1 MKCSLIAVFAAAA
14 SAVRG
19 LRGQHRALNVWATA
33 TANATPSPWDTT
45 TALSPWDAATDAAN
59 GGIPDHIKQ
68 LLAKQ
73 DTKGASA
80 KSAGCE
86 DRYFFCPYYAQY
98 CAYDWWKPHC
108 PQTCNQCTVQTPRE
122 DLYSDEDTAGAS
134 GASASSAS
142 SASLWAGMT
151 PPSPDS
157 PWSQVETRIVGGNE
171 IPNQGKYSFLVSWR
185 PTKYGNLHWCGG
197 SIIGIRTVVTAAH
210 CLFTSS
216 RRRRIFDGDSV
227 DVRINSH
234 DLRSNDGVTII
245 SVSEMHIHPDWDQ
258 VPGYPSEWD
267 ADVAVFT
274 LAQDIPA
281 SVRPIA
287 LARGKNGIIAA
298 GNDLITA
305 GWGDTYEGSRE
316 KVYKP
321 REVAVSYVPNSQCA
335 IMGVGAGEMC
345 ASSPGRDSCQGDSG
359 GPLFSQGESG
369 TSGQAVLAGVVS
381 WGRGCARA
389 NAYGVYSR
397 ISQYTD
403 WIDSK
408 THDIAKLEGS
418 TYATCQGTYRKSAD
432 KLNGRHIWDRVEL
445 GGNTDTHRFIF
456 WCGGAWRI
464 TGSQW
469 RQQFLDAVV
478 LQKFHQ
484 VQIMHCGAFVHS
496 TTTGSEWHT
505 STWNGAVASKL

>member
-1 MKCSLIAVFAAAA
+1 M
-14 SAVRG
+14 
-19 LRGQHRALNVWATA
+19 
-33 TANATPSPWDTT
+33 
-45 TALSPWDAATDAAN
+45 
-59 GGIPDHIKQ
+59 
-68 LLAKQ
+68 
-73 DTKGASA
+73 
-80 KSAGCE
+80 
-86 DRYFFCPYYAQY
+86 
-98 CAYDWWKPHC
+98 
-108 PQTCNQCTVQTPRE
+108 
-122 DLYSDEDTAGAS
+122 
-134 GASASSAS
+134 
-142 SASLWAGMT
+142 
-151 PPSPDS
+151 
-157 PWSQVETRIVGGNE
+157 
-171 IPNQGKYSFLVSWR
+171 SWR

-216 RRRRIFDGDSV
+216 RRRRIFDGDGV
-227 DVRINSH
+227 DVRVNSH

-258 VPGYPSEWD
+258 APGYPSEWD
-267 ADVAVFT
+267 GDVAVFT

-298 GNDLITA
+298 GNDLIIA

-321 REVAVSYVPNSQCA
+321 REVAVPYVPNSQCA

-345 ASSPGRDSCQGDSG
+345 ASSPGRDACQGDSG